1 MRNNAFLP
9 SKPCRATANLTGK
22 VFSSAGQA
30 ALALHVMAI
39 LQVYQAK
46 LLKFLD
52 EDGPDSEV
60 FK

>member
-1 MRNNAFLP
+1 MRFSPLNL
-9 SKPCRATANLTGK
+9 ANLTGK
-22 VFSSAGQA
+22 AFSTAGQA

-52 EDGPDSEV
+52 EDRPDSEV